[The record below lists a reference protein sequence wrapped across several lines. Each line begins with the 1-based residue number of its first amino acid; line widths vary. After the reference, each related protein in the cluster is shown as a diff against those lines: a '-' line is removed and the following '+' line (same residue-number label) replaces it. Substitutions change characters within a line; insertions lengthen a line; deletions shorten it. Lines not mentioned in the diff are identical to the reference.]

1 VSVAIEDQLRRAVV
15 TIRSLKREAEEQRAR
30 RHAPIAVIGLG
41 CRLPGGADGPE
52 AFWRMLIEGADAIV
66 EVPADRW
73 DADAWFNPDPD
84 HAGTMNTRWG
94 GFLAGVDRFDPG
106 FFELS
111 AREATAMDP
120 QQRLLLEVAWE
131 TLEDACLDPGRL
143 NGSAT
148 GVYVGINASEY
159 YDAAMARPETLD
171 AHALSGGVASVA
183 AGRLSFLLGF
193 NGPSVAVDTACSS
206 SLTAIH
212 LAVQSLRAG
221 ESDLALAGGVYAV
234 LRPNLTVA
242 LSKLHMMAPDGRCK
256 SFDAAADG
264 FVQGEGCALVALKRL
279 SDALADGDPIR
290 AVIRGA
296 AANQDGRSGSLTAP
310 SRAAQTQV
318 IRAALADA
326 GLAAEQVGYV
336 ETHGTG
342 TGLGDPI
349 EIHALADALGRDR
362 VRPVVLGALKSN
374 IGHLGPAAGAAGFV
388 KAALA
393 LEKGA
398 IPGNLHFKTLNPN
411 IELDGFPA
419 LFPQGRTGWPE
430 GDGERVA
437 SVSAFGFSGT
447 NVHVVLEEPP
457 VVAPAMPGKLDG
469 LAIFAVSGRSAAALD
484 DGLRRCV
491 AVLDDRADLVA
502 MARTS
507 LLGRRAFEHRVAV
520 VADSPA
526 QARALLAARVGGGGA
541 PVPLRPRL
549 GLWSADSAA
558 WTSRLA
564 EWGVVPAATEN
575 GDDGLSR
582 LRALGCTVVLTDR
595 ASAEAAGLSR
605 LTGSDARS
613 MAATLSALF
622 EAGVAVDWKLVVGA
636 GPKARLPT
644 YPFQRKSYWRPLDGP
659 APAVARSLPGE
670 RVATPGAEA
679 HFRLPLSLAAF
690 PWLGDHR
697 VHGRAL
703 VPGAFQIACLVGAWR
718 ARHGAG
724 PCRIEGLTFAHP
736 LALPEAGGVDVWTSL
751 GPDGAARLCTGGA
764 DDWLPHADARVSGLA
779 AAADGPGLV
788 DLAALRARCGAV
800 VAPDVWRERLAGI
813 GIHIGPAFQG
823 ILELWSGAGEAL
835 ARLALPAILRG
846 AEGGVEGL
854 PHPALLDACLQVAG
868 GALSERLRGEALL
881 PVGIDSVLVT
891 GAAVG
896 EVWAHARLTADGAV
910 ISADIMVTTATGAP
924 LVTVRGLH
932 VRRAAASASASA
944 SAVDGAAR
952 LFHQMVWRPAAVGRR
967 PPARFVVA
975 DSAPV
980 LAPIL
985 AGLGP
990 TWTPGSGEPLT
1001 GDVVDLQGWDAPA
1014 DGDPLALVLPA
1025 FALVRQLAALERGGA
1040 RDLRYTLVARPH
1052 QGALRGLAAT
1062 VALEHPNW
1070 RPRCLIADSLD
1081 DLAAGLGADPDETLV
1096 KIEAGDVLAAR
1107 LVAMAAPAVEPA
1119 RLSGA
1124 VLISGGLGG
1133 LGRRT
1138 ARWAAERGAASLIL
1152 VGRNVDGADADA
1164 FAAELPCPVRRI
1176 AVDLAAPAF
1185 ADGGAVALL
1194 TRLALD
1200 GPPLR
1205 AIFHTAGAQR
1215 PGLLADLAP
1224 DAFAEALAAKAR
1236 GAWALHR
1243 ATVELGLDLDHFALF
1258 SSLAG
1263 VLGAAG
1269 QGGYG
1274 AANAALDGLARL
1286 RRGLGLPG
1294 ASVAWGRFEEAG
1306 MATALDAASLARVD
1320 ALGLRPIGLDAG
1332 MEALDRV
1339 LSAGLT
1345 DPVVAAVDWPR
1356 FAARHPSGTAPRLV
1370 AELVAREKAP
1380 VEAAETRLESDRAA
1394 WLASVAAAILGADR
1408 AEVALER
1415 PLSQLG
1421 LDSLMAVELRNR
1433 VAAVW
1438 GTAPSIALLLGGAS
1452 LADVAAALQP
1462 APAAQTPESEE

>member
-1 VSVAIEDQLRRAVV
+1 MEDQLRRAVV
-15 TIRSLKREAEEQRAR
+15 TIRSLKREAEEQRAL

-41 CRLPGGADGPE
+41 CRMAGGADGPE
-52 AFWRMLIEGADAIV
+52 AFWRMLIDGADAIV

-94 GFLAGVDRFDPG
+94 GFLAGIDRFDPG

-290 AVIRGA
+290 AVIRGS

-310 SRAAQTQV
+310 SRGAQTQV

-326 GLAAEQVGYV
+326 GLSAERIGYV

-393 LEKGA
+393 VEKGA

-437 SVSAFGFSGT
+437 AVSAFGFSGT
-447 NVHVVLEEPP
+447 NVHVVLGEPP
-457 VVAPAMPGKLDG
+457 AMAPATPGKLNG

-484 DGLRRCV
+484 DGVRRCV
-491 AVLDDRADLVA
+491 AVLDDRADLA
-502 MARTS
+502 ALARTS

-549 GLWSADSAA
+549 GVWSAVSAA

-564 EWGVVPAATEN
+564 EWGVVPAATED
-575 GDDGLSR
+575 GADGLSR
-582 LRALGCTVVLTDR
+582 LRALGCTMVLTDWD
-595 ASAEAAGLSR
+595 SAEAAGLPR
-605 LTGSDARS
+605 LTGTDARS
-613 MAATLSALF
+613 MATTLAALF
-622 EAGVAVDWKLVVGA
+622 EAGVAVDWRLVVGA

-644 YPFQRKSYWRPLDGP
+644 YPFQRRSYWRSLDGP

-679 HFRLPLSLAAF
+679 HFRLPLSLSAF

-736 LALPEAGGVDVWTSL
+736 LALPDGGGIDVWTSL

-779 AAADGPGLV
+779 AADAPGVV
-788 DLAALRARCGAV
+788 DLAVLRARCGAV
-800 VAPDVWRERLAGI
+800 VAPDVWRERLAGV

-823 ILELWSGAGEAL
+823 IQELWSGDGEAL
-835 ARLALPAILRG
+835 ARLTLPAILRG
-846 AEGGVEGL
+846 TGGGVDGL

-891 GAAVG
+891 GEAAG
-896 EVWAHARLTADGAV
+896 ELWAHARLTADGAV
-910 ISADIMVTTATGAP
+910 ISADVTVTTATGAP

-932 VRRAAASASASA
+932 VRRAAASA
-944 SAVDGAAR
+944 VDGAAR
-952 LFHQMVWRPAAVGRR
+952 LFHQMVWRPAAVGQR

-975 DSAPV
+975 DSAQG
-980 LAPIL
+980 LAPVL
-985 AGLGP
+985 AGLGAI
-990 TWTPGSGEPLT
+990 WTPGSGASWT
-1001 GDVVDLQGWDAPA
+1001 GEVVDLQGWDAAA

-1096 KIEAGDVLAAR
+1096 KIEAGAVQAAR
-1107 LVAMAAPAVEPA
+1107 LVAMAAPVVEPA
-1119 RLSGA
+1119 RLTGA

-1133 LGRRT
+1133 LGRRV

-1164 FAAELPCPVRRI
+1164 FAAELPCPARRI

-1185 ADGGAVALL
+1185 AEGGAMALL
-1194 TRLALD
+1194 SRLALD

-1205 AIFHTAGAQR
+1205 AIFHAAGAQR
-1215 PGLLADLAP
+1215 PGLLADLSSE
-1224 DAFAEALAAKAR
+1224 AFAEALAAKAR

-1294 ASVAWGRFEEAG
+1294 ASIAWGRFEEAG

-1320 ALGLRPIGLDAG
+1320 ALGLRAIGLDAG
-1332 MEALDRV
+1332 MEALDRA

-1345 DPVVAAVDWPR
+1345 DPVVAAVDWSR
-1356 FAARHPSGTAPRLV
+1356 FAARHPSGAAPRLV
-1370 AELVAREKAP
+1370 GELVAREKTP
-1380 VEAAETRLESDRAA
+1380 VEAAETGPKSDRTA
-1394 WLASVAAAILGADR
+1394 WLASAAAAILGADR
-1408 AEVALER
+1408 ADVALDR

-1433 VAAVW
+1433 IAAVW

-1462 APAAQTPESEE
+1462 APDAQAPESEEWEELTL